1 MSKQQYVDPVKSL
14 MFKTLAK
21 AKLLTPEEEVSLSRK
36 CRAAKVKVW
45 EEILSDFHN
54 VDTILSYATQR
65 MSSLNREKLDD
76 SKLANLRRSTVL
88 LQRSS
93 TKYRVHVFDKARTA
107 AAVEVSKGDVCLQ
120 IGASMV
126 KDLEDGVYLVPDG
139 LAGRVSSSWKVFV
152 KLRNEFIER
161 NMRLVMSLAKRYRG
175 FNIPYE
181 DLIQEGMFGLQR
193 AVDLFDPD
201 RGFKFST
208 YSSWWVR
215 AAIQRFCRDKGKI
228 VRIPVHMQEAFDK
241 YQEILQKSDDVT
253 DRQAAE
259 YLGIS
264 EKKVRNLKTMHK
276 HDCFSLDAKV
286 GRADGDGDFCL
297 GDFMTSDD
305 SVFDLSDTRLDM
317 KIVQEVLWDIPSRE
331 RYIIECRFGLNG
343 REEQTLQ
350 QIATGYSMSRER
362 IRQLQVKAMNDLKR
376 RIKRRAESV
385 QAGLR

>member
-201 RGFKFST
+201 RGFKFSHIRAGGF
-208 YSSWWVR
+208 VR
-215 AAIQRFCRDKGKI
+215 PYKDFAGTRARLF
-228 VRIPVHMQEAFDK
+228 A
-241 YQEILQKSDDVT
+241 
-253 DRQAAE
+253 
-259 YLGIS
+259 
-264 EKKVRNLKTMHK
+264 
-276 HDCFSLDAKV
+276 SL
-286 GRADGDGDFCL
+286 FTC
-297 GDFMTSDD
+297 
-305 SVFDLSDTRLDM
+305 
-317 KIVQEVLWDIPSRE
+317 
-331 RYIIECRFGLNG
+331 
-343 REEQTLQ
+343 
-350 QIATGYSMSRER
+350 
-362 IRQLQVKAMNDLKR
+362 KR
-376 RIKRRAESV
+376 RSISTRRSFKNRMMLQTGRPPNTLVSRKRKSV
-385 QAGLR
+385 T